1 MQENLKKEK
10 LIKVLNV
17 FALCLFLLLFIAGLL
32 FALITPVF
40 NCNVVFA
47 ADNSVVV
54 TDLQSQANSDYTL
67 KNLMSYPKLYGV
79 FINKEFSLSYDDCVT
94 HDSYFSLLG
103 VNNPYFVISSTS
115 SDSKYNCEFGFAP
128 IKITQDSLN
137 TTGAGFTISAPVY
150 GMYVN
155 LYYPNNTGAGDY
167 GFCTLIYNDI
177 EDYNKLINWDMAQYF
192 GIGKPV
198 IAMFDFNNRLKSSD
212 SSVTYSDFVPSVVG
226 VSAPM
231 FEFWDEFIYL
241 SLPSIGS
248 NTILGVP
255 QEEYDNLQTQYNDL
269 LNSMDFSTFNSVDLN
284 STKPIVSSTT
294 TGNSIGSSTTTAS
307 YNNTSYGGYWYYR
320 NSVEKEPFSLH
331 LAEFD
336 IGSTLLAGSDIKISY
351 DALFPFN
358 GTFADN
364 VGVVLSFS
372 NYGVSSNASNLKG
385 KYVFIPASDFIGKE
399 FIYNFDFDVNYIA
412 FGVGTFDSSSNTLNP
427 ITLGYDINTSVKQG
441 VFISNFV
448 VKGRGSNFNVA
459 IDNAN
464 KQGYNKGYQEG
475 KIAGETIGYQLG
487 VKDQGDYTF
496 MGLIG
501 AVFDAPIQAF
511 KGLLNFEI
519 LGVDMTSFVSSLFA
533 LAVIVVII
541 KISLGGK

>member
-1 MQENLKKEK
+1 MQENLKQVKRSK
-10 LIKVLNV
+10 TFNII
-17 FALCLFLLLFIAGLL
+17 AICLLLVLFVASIL
-32 FALITPVF
+32 FAVIAPVF
-40 NCNVVFA
+40 TPRVASA
-47 ADNSVVV
+47 ADTSVV

-94 HDSYFSLLG
+94 HDSYFGLLG
-103 VNNPYFVISSTS
+103 VNNPYFAISSTS
-115 SDSKYNCEFGFAP
+115 SDSQYTCEFGFAP

-137 TTGAGFTISAPVY
+137 TSGAGFTISAPVY

-155 LYYPNNTGAGDY
+155 FYYPNNFGAGDY
-167 GFCTLIYNDI
+167 GFCTLIYNNV
-177 EDYNKLINWDMAQYF
+177 EDYNKLINWDMAQFF
-192 GIGKPV
+192 GIGKPL
-198 IAMFDFNNRLKSSD
+198 IAMFDFNNRIKSSD
-212 SSVTYSDFVPSVVG
+212 SSVTYSDFVPRVVG
-226 VSAPM
+226 VSEPM
-231 FEFWDEFIYL
+231 FDFWDEFIYL
-241 SLPSIGS
+241 SLPSIGTNS
-248 NTILGVP
+248 IIGVP
-255 QEEYDNLQTQYNDL
+255 PEEYDNLQNQYNDL

-284 STKPIVSSTT
+284 STKPVISSTT
-294 TGNSIGSSTTTAS
+294 MGNAIGSNTTTAS
-307 YNNTSYGGYWYYR
+307 YNGVSYGGYWYYR
-320 NSVEKEPFSLH
+320 NSVEKDPYSLG
-331 LAEFD
+331 LAQFD

-351 DALFPFN
+351 DALFPYN

-372 NYGVSSNASNLKG
+372 NFGVYSSASNLKVAS
-385 KYVFIPASDFIGKE
+385 VFIPASDFISKE
-399 FIYNFDFDVNYIA
+399 FIYNFDFDVNYIT
-412 FGVGTFDSSSNTLNP
+412 FGVGTFDSSSNTFND
-427 ITLGYDINTSVKQG
+427 ITLGYDINSSVKQG

-487 VKDQGDYTF
+487 TKDQGDYTF
-496 MGLIG
+496 MGLLG

>member
-1 MQENLKKEK
+1 MQENLKQLKRSK
-10 LIKVLNV
+10 TLSII
-17 FALCLFLLLFIAGLL
+17 AICLLLVLFTASVFLAVIA
-32 FALITPVF
+32 PVF
-40 NCNVVFA
+40 TSNVASA

-54 TDLQSQANSDYTL
+54 SDLQSQANSDYTL
-67 KNLMSYPKLYGV
+67 KNLLSYRSLYGV

-94 HDSYFSLLG
+94 HDSYFGLLG
-103 VNNPYFVISSTS
+103 ENNPYFVISSTS
-115 SDSKYNCEFGFAP
+115 SDSQYNCEFVFGP
-128 IKITQDSLN
+128 IKITQDVLN
-137 TTGAGFTISAPVY
+137 DFGVAFTISAPVY

-155 LYYPNNTGAGDY
+155 FWYPNNPGAGDY
-167 GFCTLIYNDI
+167 GFCSLIYNDV
-177 EDYNKLINWDMAQYF
+177 EDYNKLINWDTGQFF
-192 GIGKPV
+192 GIGKPLV
-198 IAMFDFNNRLKSSD
+198 AMFDFSKRRKSQD
-212 SSVTYSDFVPSVVG
+212 SSVTYSDFVPRVTG
-226 VSAPM
+226 FSASM

-248 NTILGVP
+248 IIGVP
-255 QEEYDNLQTQYNDL
+255 PEEYERLQTQYNDL

-284 STKPIVSSTT
+284 STKPM
-294 TGNSIGSSTTTAS
+294 GNAIGSSTISAS
-307 YNNTSYGGYWYYR
+307 YNDVSYGGYWYFR
-320 NSVEKEPFSLH
+320 KSVEKDPFSLG

-351 DALFPFN
+351 DALFPYN
-358 GTFADN
+358 GIFADN

-372 NYGVSSNASNLKG
+372 NFGVFSSASNLKAVS
-385 KYVFIPASDFIGKE
+385 VFIPASDFISKE
-399 FIYNFDFDVNYIA
+399 FIYKFDFDVNYIT
-412 FGVGTFDSSSNTLNP
+412 FGVGTFDSSLNSFND
-427 ITLGYDINTSVKQG
+427 ITLGCDINSSVKQG

-496 MGLIG
+496 MGLLG

-519 LGVDMTSFVSSLFA
+519 LGVDMTAFVSSLFA
-533 LAVIVVII
+533 LAIIVVII